1 MPPTA
6 TLPCPGSDGQINPR
20 LSQKEANCLNVPGGI
35 DGVDKSCCSRI
46 ILFVDVQPRM
56 TQEELKFQLGPM
68 YIDFVTFSLMTEY
81 LVGLL

>member
-1 MPPTA
+1 MPPIA

-20 LSQKEANCLNVPGGI
+20 LSQKEASCLNLPVI

-56 TQEELKFQLGPM
+56 TQEELKFQLEQM
-68 YIDFVTFSLMTEY
+68 YIDFITFTLMTEY